1 MAKCYERGVV
11 HRDIKDENILI
22 DWNTLE
28 IKLIDFGSGTFLSCS
43 NCSTCR
49 KDYDGTR
56 VYSPPEWI
64 MHRVYLPLPGTV
76 WSLGV
81 LLYDMLQG
89 DIPFHT
95 DDAICSGRLSMGDNI
110 STSCKVRCC
119 MPYTRY
125 MTRVQD
131 LIYHCLRPCPFQ
143 RIQFRDI
150 TTHPWLVE

>member
-1 MAKCYERGVV
+1 MLCFNILCIQTIKAILCCHERGVV

-76 WSLGV
+76 WS
-81 LLYDMLQG
+81 
-89 DIPFHT
+89 
-95 DDAICSGRLSMGDNI
+95 MGSSCMTCCKGTSP
-110 STSCKVRCC
+110 STQM
-119 MPYTRY
+119 MPSA
-125 MTRVQD
+125 VEG
-131 LIYHCLRPCPFQ
+131 CPWV
-143 RIQFRDI
+143 
-150 TTHPWLVE
+150 TTYPHLAR